1 MMLVISSTKSS
12 YEIAYVNV
20 IYKEGKKT
28 VFYKYIYKIFSYLL
42 TFAPS
47 SWIHLNMLQISIIS
61 RPVTLI
67 GKTKVA
73 QHLDCNTENDCES
86 AKCNDHFTRIYSTIN

>member
-12 YEIAYVNV
+12 YKIAYVNV

-42 TFAPS
+42 NFRAIFLNSSKHAPNKYYFPPGYFNWKDES
-47 SWIHLNMLQISIIS
+47 GTTLGLQ
-61 RPVTLI
+61 
-67 GKTKVA
+67 
-73 QHLDCNTENDCES
+73 H
-86 AKCNDHFTRIYSTIN
+86 